1 MSTMTPKA
9 AAGGRSIEYAWHGPG
24 PADAATLV
32 FLHDG
37 IGCAAT
43 WRDFPAALGR
53 ETGCGALVYS
63 RAGYGGS
70 DPVPLPRPLTYMHE
84 EGFSGLPEL
93 LDALGVREAFLVGHS
108 DGGSISLL
116 HASTPRSRPRV
127 RALLLEAPHVFC
139 EEITVRSIEKARD
152 EYLRTDLPAR
162 LARYHGANVEC
173 AFWGW
178 NRAWLDPGFL
188 EWNIEWCLPGVTV
201 PALVVQGTEDPYG
214 TMRQVEAI
222 ERRSGGPVRRLV
234 LDRCGHTPHRERRE
248 ATLAAMA
255 AFVRECPRA

>member
-1 MSTMTPKA
+1 MAAMTSRV
-9 AAGGRSIEYAWHGPG
+9 AAGGRTIEYIWHGPG

-43 WRDFPAALGR
+43 WRDFPAALAR
-53 ETGCGALVYS
+53 ETGSGALVYS

-84 EGFSGLPEL
+84 EGFSGLPDL
-93 LDALGVREAFLVGHS
+93 LDALGVRETFLVGHS

-116 HASTPRSRPRV
+116 HASTARSRPRV

-139 EEITVRSIEKARD
+139 EEITVRSIAKAGD
-152 EYLRTDLPAR
+152 DYLHGDLKAR

-173 AFWGW
+173 AFRGW

-188 EWNIEWCLPGVTV
+188 DWNIEGYLPAVTV
-201 PALVVQGTEDPYG
+201 PALVVQGADDPYG
-214 TMRQVEAI
+214 TLRQVDAI
-222 ERRSGGPVRRLV
+222 ERKSGGPVRRLV
-234 LDRCGHTPHRERRE
+234 LDRCGHSPHRDRRE
-248 ATLAAMA
+248 STLEAMA
-255 AFVRECPRA
+255 SFVREHARA